1 VILDLKTSINLNKK
15 RKLNMEKI
23 VKYLDARFVKARKLI
38 NILIVILFGT
48 QVVVVFMQVVARY
61 VFNDPFSWSEEMAR
75 YIQVW
80 MILLASS
87 ICIRKGS
94 HLSVDY
100 ATHSLPLKY
109 KKILKIVVNLLIMFF
124 LFVMT
129 FYGWKIIIVIFGHQT
144 SSAMRIP
151 MYLIYLALPICGLL
165 MILENLISL
174 LKLIGL
180 KSDEDL

>member
-1 VILDLKTSINLNKK
+1 
-15 RKLNMEKI
+15 MEKI
-23 VKYLDARFVKARKLI
+23 VKYLDSHLVKARELL

-48 QVVVVFMQVVARY
+48 QVVVVFTQVVTRY

-87 ICIRKGS
+87 ICIRKNS

-100 ATHSLPLKY
+100 TIHSLPFKY

-124 LFVMT
+124 LFIMI
-129 FYGWKIIIVIFGHQT
+129 FYGWKIVIVLFGHQT
-144 SSAMRIP
+144 SAAMRIP

-165 MILENLISL
+165 MLLENLISL

-180 KSDEDL
+180 KNDKDL